1 MEKKKNFSS
10 TTLVLVIL
18 LIVVIFFGGAFWIKS
33 KNLKKDD
40 NQNKDNEIVTTPTT
54 SQPTP
59 EVSESELFQTWFKRF
74 VVTEDK
80 VCQENG
86 KPIFYYFGA
95 STCSHCQWEY
105 PIIQAVVKNF
115 PDQIVFRDNMDKLNK
130 LDSKDTETLSK
141 YSNIHKNGIPF
152 FILGCKYGRVGSAQD
167 VGTEKEENFL
177 ITLVCKLTN
186 GQPEKVCASVKDL
199 VEQVQ

>member
-1 MEKKKNFSS
+1 MEKKKNFNLITS
-10 TTLVLVIL
+10 VLVIL
-18 LIVVIFFGGAFWIKS
+18 LVVVIFLGGVFWMKS
-33 KNLKKDD
+33 KNSKKDEG
-40 NQNKDNEIVTTPTT
+40 QNKDNKVLITPTL
-54 SQPTP
+54 QPTP
-59 EVSESELFQTWFKRF
+59 EVSEIELFQAWFKRF
-74 VVTEDK
+74 VVTQDK

-95 STCSHCQWEY
+95 STCPHCQWEY
-105 PIIQAVVKNF
+105 PIIQAVTKNF
-115 PDQIVFRDNMDKLNK
+115 PDQIIFRDNMDKLDK
-130 LDSKDTETLSK
+130 LDSKDTEILSK

-152 FILGCKYGRVGSAQD
+152 FIIGCKYGRVGSAQD
-167 VGTEKEENFL
+167 VGAEKEEKFL